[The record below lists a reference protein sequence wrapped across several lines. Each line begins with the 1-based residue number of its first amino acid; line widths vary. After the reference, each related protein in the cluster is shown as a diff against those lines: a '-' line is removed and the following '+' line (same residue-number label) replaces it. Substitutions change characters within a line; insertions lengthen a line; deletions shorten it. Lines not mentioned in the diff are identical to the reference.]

1 MITAKGTK
9 WAGESLTVS
18 DLVRLDL
25 LTIFFPLPFNIDWAP
40 HNNIHSPAINVSR
53 GHTVF

>member
-1 MITAKGTK
+1 
-9 WAGESLTVS
+9 LTVS